1 VIQASL
7 LKELLKVL
15 RGWPHLE
22 LATARDLHGMLH
34 ARAAYL
40 LVDSTIIV
48 GHGLLVAL
56 FAPLIAAHGSLHCI
70 LDGKVRWCSP
80 ATARGRA
87 KLGHL
92 GADVM
97 SSGDAASFF
106 RGAHGASVDA

>member
-40 LVDSTIIV
+40 LVDGTIIV
-48 GHGLLVAL
+48 GHCR
-56 FAPLIAAHGSLHCI
+56 SL
-70 LDGKVRWCSP
+70 SP
-80 ATARGRA
+80 APPGLQPRDAR
-87 KLGHL
+87 
-92 GADVM
+92 
-97 SSGDAASFF
+97 
-106 RGAHGASVDA
+106 RGLHSMP